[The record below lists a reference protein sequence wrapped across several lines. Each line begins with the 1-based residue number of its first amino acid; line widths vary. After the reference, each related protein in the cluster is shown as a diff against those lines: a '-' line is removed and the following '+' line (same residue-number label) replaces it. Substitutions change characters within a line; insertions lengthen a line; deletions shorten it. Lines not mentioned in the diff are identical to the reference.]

1 MILTKTKSFGG
12 DSMYL
17 KIIGCT
23 FIFIGSSL
31 IGFFYGENFKKRF
44 SQLKEFEQALY
55 QLKSEIVYTHNS
67 LPDIFNN
74 MIFKCSYPIK
84 NIFIQVSDLLY
95 ENKVESVYEAFKKS
109 FELNKE
115 KLNLKKRDIDIIL
128 NLSKSLGESDI
139 EGQKNI
145 LTLTL
150 KDIKKQIDN
159 AEVDMNKNVKMYRY
173 LGFSFGVILI
183 IIIL

>member
-1 MILTKTKSFGG
+1 
-12 DSMYL
+12 MYL

-23 FIFIGSSL
+23 LIFIGSSL

-67 LPDIFNN
+67 LPNIFNN
-74 MIFKCSYPIK
+74 VTLKCSDPIK
-84 NIFIQVSDLLY
+84 SIFIKVSDLLY
-95 ENKVESVYEAFKKS
+95 ENEVESVYEAFTEA
-109 FELNKE
+109 FEFNKE
-115 KLNLKKRDIDIIL
+115 KLNLKRRDIDIIL

-150 KDIKKQIDN
+150 KDIKKQIDS
-159 AEVDMNKNVKMYRY
+159 AELAMNKNVKMYRY
-173 LGFSFGVILI
+173 LGFSFGAILI